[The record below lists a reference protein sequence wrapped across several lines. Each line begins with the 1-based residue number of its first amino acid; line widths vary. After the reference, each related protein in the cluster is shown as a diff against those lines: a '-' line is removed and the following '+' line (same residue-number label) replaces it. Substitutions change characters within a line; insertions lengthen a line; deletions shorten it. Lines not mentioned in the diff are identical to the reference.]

1 MDLYSV
7 DGGKKIIKYT
17 SKYHRKL
24 ESDNTR
30 KKTLI
35 RGDGIESP
43 KGQEG
48 QGQEKQGR
56 PEKVEEKAESKLTQ

>member
-1 MDLYSV
+1 MEE
-7 DGGKKIIKYT
+7 KKIIKYT

-43 KGQEG
+43 KG
-48 QGQEKQGR
+48 
-56 PEKVEEKAESKLTQ
+56 